1 MCATVAAAAGRAKI
15 RARINESMKVAARAP
30 QAYRHARRLQAP
42 TCDSPTLQ
50 RMGTF
55 PSTERKPR
63 QALRYAAMTPIA
75 GYASVTL
82 LAPRGMRGIDL
93 GEQETAATPVGSGT
107 GRKIYRPNPPIIAII

>member
-1 MCATVAAAAGRAKI
+1 LCATVAAAAGRAKI

-42 TCDSPTLQ
+42 TCDSPTLK

-63 QALRYAAMTPIA
+63 QALRYAAMTPIV

-82 LAPRGMRGIDL
+82 LAPRGMREIDL
-93 GEQETAATPVGSGT
+93 GEQETAATPVRSGT
-107 GRKIYRPNPPIIAII
+107 GRKYIVPNPQ